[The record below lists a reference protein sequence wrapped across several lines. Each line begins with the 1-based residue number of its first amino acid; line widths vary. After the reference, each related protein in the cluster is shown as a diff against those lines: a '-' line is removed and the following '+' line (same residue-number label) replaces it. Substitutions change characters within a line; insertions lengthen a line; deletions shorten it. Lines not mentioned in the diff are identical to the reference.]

1 MSGRLR
7 RRLDQAGHDGQAT
20 CSRCGGTGVE
30 PAAVGAV
37 SPEEQGR
44 QTAAAALAE
53 ARRKIERQR
62 EVRAALEP
70 GVVDVAYQDERP
82 PRPDDNA
89 RANAG

>member
-7 RRLDQAGHDGQAT
+7 RRLDRAGHDGHAT

-37 SPEEQGR
+37 SPEEQAR
-44 QTAAAALAE
+44 QSAAAALAE
-53 ARRKIERQR
+53 ARRKVERTR

-70 GVVDVAYQDERP
+70 GVVDVAYLDERP
-82 PRPDDNA
+82 LRLDDTA
-89 RANAG
+89 RANAE